1 MEHKLKILSRHYAAI
16 LQGKKTFE
24 VRKDDRPFQ
33 EGDTLLLEECVTPD
47 GCGYT
52 GREMKVEVTYILR
65 DSEYVKDGYCIMGI
79 KIISTNKSRYYN
91 NTPQDKIKKL
101 KAANVQPIIETENMA
116 IASDEFICKK
126 CGIYLKDYIKVVMDE
141 DDNGCIDEQH
151 YEYEPKFCPECGAK
165 VESCIKIPK
174 RDKPLYTMDE
184 ICKMNGVE
192 YYPR

>member
-1 MEHKLKILSRHYAAI
+1 MEHKLKILSKYYEAI

-79 KIISTNKSRYYN
+79 KIISTNKSRYYD
-91 NTPQDKIKKL
+91 NTPSQRMHGDVLRICQLEEQLKDAKQLL
-101 KAANVQPIIETENMA
+101 KAAVKDFRKATKNCTKNFINCGSCPHTYTIHGCVWRYTGKALALVSKKDGDTE
-116 IASDEFICKK
+116 
-126 CGIYLKDYIKVVMDE
+126 
-141 DDNGCIDEQH
+141 
-151 YEYEPKFCPECGAK
+151 
-165 VESCIKIPK
+165 
-174 RDKPLYTMDE
+174 
-184 ICKMNGVE
+184 
-192 YYPR
+192 